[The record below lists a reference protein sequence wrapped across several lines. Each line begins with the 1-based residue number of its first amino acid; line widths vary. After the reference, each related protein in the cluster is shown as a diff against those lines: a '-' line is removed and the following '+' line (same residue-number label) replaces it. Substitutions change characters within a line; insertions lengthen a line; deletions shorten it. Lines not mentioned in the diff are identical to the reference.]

1 MKIRALWSV
10 LLLVTAPAGFAGCSQ
25 EIESDPEA
33 SSTPGMLLSLASN
46 ASAAEAVTGYQTYL
60 YSERD
65 VDVFSRL
72 GSGVYFE
79 QGVIVKAIHV
89 EVGDPVKAGQ
99 LLATLDDEQITIQ
112 LEAAQAAADQADAN
126 FARIE
131 KMREKEVVPESEYDQ
146 ALYAKRYAAAQLKR
160 ARLDLSRT
168 RVRALFPGVVSRRY
182 IRMGVLI
189 EGSTPLFRITAMT
202 PLRARILVPESRAS
216 AFRTGS
222 SVQLTGTSGESATA
236 RVIVVSPTVDPGSGT
251 REVLIELP
259 KPDGFRPG
267 AAVTA
272 VPAPETE
279 VKER

>member
-46 ASAAEAVTGYQTYL
+46 GSAAEAVAGYQTYL

-202 PLRARILVPESRAS
+202 PLRARILVPENRAS